1 MQLALARPRAKA
13 ATPASLRPA
22 LVALAALW
30 FVLRAYHGVYHDAR
44 IYMGRALADLD
55 PARFGADPMY
65 ALDGQTGFSA
75 FRIVAREAV
84 AVLGLAPGA
93 LVLALCGLACWFAAA
108 WALTGALTRGR
119 ARLALLLAAMLIP
132 PVYGGGDIFRSG
144 ETFASPRPYAEAA
157 AMMAVAAALGGRM
170 PVASGW
176 GVLACLIH
184 PLMGLPGLALALS
197 LRVIRHGHWLRAG
210 VAVSAAVALVLAAA
224 WLGVPVVDRLFERF
238 DPIWA
243 HTHRFY
249 LLIGHWP
256 LRSFAITACQLGTL
270 AVAAAR
276 LRGRAARFSAALLA
290 LSVLG
295 LLGTWVGSDIAASV
309 LVTQLQPWRVL
320 WLAALGSGLML
331 ARLVLAAS
339 TPRDRAI
346 VAALAAGWLF
356 CDGPWI
362 VGGALAVAGA
372 LAAGLRLPRW
382 LMTAAPVPVALIA
395 LYVAGLWVYTGAS
408 FAWERWP
415 FGELHS
421 EQLRPLLFAAA
432 LLAALVQLARARRV
446 AAVRP
451 PRWLAGA
458 VVAAALLLWDDRGHF
473 QLQLERGGFAELEAV
488 LDQRPGPV
496 FFAENTPELSWRA
509 VWWSGLQAAPAL
521 FSRPL
526 AVLWDERLNRL
537 TAAGLETLKQRRNY
551 EVAPESERNFMPTPD
566 KLDRLCAG
574 PDAPTWVVAGAEP
587 LSPATRARAHAIVT
601 LPHPFP
607 VFTTVRWKRLSRR
620 QVAVFTCATSPPAS
634 DVRR

>member
-1 MQLALARPRAKA
+1 M
-13 ATPASLRPA
+13 RPA
-22 LVALAALW
+22 LVALAGLW
-30 FVLRAYHGVYHDAR
+30 FVQRPYHGVYHDAR

-75 FRIVAREAV
+75 FRIVARDAV
-84 AVLGLAPGA
+84 AALGLGPGA
-93 LVLALCGLACWFAAA
+93 LALALVGLACWFAAA

-119 ARLALLLAAMLIP
+119 ARLALMLGAMLIP
-132 PVYGGGDIFRSG
+132 PVYGGGDIFRFG

-157 AMMAVAAALGGRM
+157 AMMAVAAALRGRM
-170 PVASGW
+170 MAGSGW

-210 VAVSAAVALVLAAA
+210 VAVGAAVALVLAAA
-224 WLGVPVVDRLFERF
+224 WAGVPVVDRLFERF
-238 DPIWA
+238 DPTWA

-256 LRSFAITACQLGTL
+256 VRSFAITACQLGTL
-270 AVAAAR
+270 AIAAAR
-276 LRGRAARFSAALLA
+276 LRGRLMRFSGALLA

-295 LLGTWVGSDIAASV
+295 LLATWAGSDISASV

-331 ARLVLAAS
+331 ARLALAAS
-339 TPRDRAI
+339 TLRDRAI

-362 VGGALAVAGA
+362 VGGALATAGA
-372 LAAGLRLPRW
+372 LAAGLRLPRR
-382 LMTAAPVPVALIA
+382 LMTAAPIPVALVA
-395 LYVAGLWVYTGAS
+395 LYVVGLWVYAGAA
-408 FAWERWP
+408 FAWVRWP

-432 LLAALVQLARARRV
+432 LLAVLAQLARGRRV
-446 AAVRP
+446 PEVRAP
-451 PRWLAGA
+451 AGLAGA
-458 VVAAALLLWDDRGHF
+458 LAAAALLLWDDRSDF
-473 QLQLERGGFAELEAV
+473 QLQLERGGFPELEAV
-488 LDQRPGPV
+488 LDQLPGPV

-526 AVLWDERLNRL
+526 AVVWDDRLNRL

-551 EVAPESERNFMPTPD
+551 EVAPESERDFMPTPE
-566 KLDRLCAG
+566 KLDRLCHS
-574 PDAPTWVVAGAEP
+574 PDSPAWVVAGAEP
-587 LSPATRARAHAIVT
+587 LSPATRARAKAIVT
-601 LPHPFP
+601 LPYPFP
-607 VFTTVRWKRLSRR
+607 VLSTVRWKRLSRR
-620 QVAVFTCATSPPAS
+620 QVAVFACRAPGPAAAAAG
-634 DVRR
+634 R